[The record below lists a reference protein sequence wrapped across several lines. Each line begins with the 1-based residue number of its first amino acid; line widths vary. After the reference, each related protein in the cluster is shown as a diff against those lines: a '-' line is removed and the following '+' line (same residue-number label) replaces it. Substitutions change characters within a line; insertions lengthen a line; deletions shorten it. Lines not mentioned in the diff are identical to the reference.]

1 MDLLILVLLAIA
13 FSAYFSA
20 MEIAYTTFDRIIIG
34 GWKKAGRFGTR
45 FADFMS
51 SVPERYLFTTLVGN
65 NLVMVG
71 YSFLLV
77 LWAEQEGIPEVVTI
91 IISPFVVLL
100 FGEVIPKTL
109 GMAFANPMVRF
120 LSAPLYLLY
129 WLFLPVRGIIAPLE
143 RMLRSKADPETK
155 AIHTYDVLF
164 RREIDSVLSRA
175 RREGTVTEKESEIL
189 DRYLHSKEVRVR
201 DIMTPR
207 PSLIALSIDTSMQ
220 EIVDTVTECRHG
232 VIPVYDENIDNIVGF
247 LYSRDLLFPRQSIRE
262 ILRPAAFVP
271 ESKILIEMIEQ
282 FKVQRIPAAIVVDE
296 HGGTDGIVTLKDIFR
311 ELVGPLYES
320 SESSKSA
327 AIKRLASGK
336 YLVSALADL
345 SDIAEAT
352 GWRPPDGDYATLS
365 GLLAEQLG
373 HIGRPGE
380 EIEINGVIIRV
391 LGATQRRVE
400 SCLVKLP
407 PASDQEERSN

>member
-1 MDLLILVLLAIA
+1 MDLLILVLIALAL
-13 FSAYFSA
+13 SAYFSS

-34 GWKKAGRFGTR
+34 GWKKAGRIGVR

-65 NLVMVG
+65 NLAMVG
-71 YSFLLV
+71 YSFVLV
-77 LWAEQEGIPEVVTI
+77 LWADQAGLPEFLTMV
-91 IISPFVVLL
+91 ISPLIVLV

-120 LSAPLYLLY
+120 LSAPLYVLF
-129 WLFLPVRGIIAPLE
+129 WLFLPVRAILTPLE
-143 RMLRSKADPETK
+143 RMIRRSADPATK
-155 AIHTYDVLF
+155 NVHTYDVLF

-175 RREGTVTEKESEIL
+175 KREGTVTEKESEIL
-189 DRYLHSKEVRVR
+189 ERYLHSKDVRAR

-207 PSLIALSIDTSMQ
+207 PVLIALPANASMQ
-220 EIVDTVTECRHG
+220 EVIETVTDSRHG

-247 LYSRDLLFPRQSIRE
+247 LYSRDLLFPRDSIRE
-262 ILRPAAFVP
+262 VMRPAAFVP
-271 ESKILIEMIEQ
+271 ESKILVEMLEQ
-282 FKVQRIPAAIVVDE
+282 FKQQRIPAAIVVDE

-311 ELVGPLYES
+311 EMVGPLYEA
-320 SESSKSA
+320 SEDIPSGN
-327 AIKRLASGK
+327 IKRLAAGK

-365 GLLAEQLG
+365 GLLSDQLG

-380 EIEINGVIIRV
+380 EIEINGIVIRV
-391 LGATQRRVE
+391 LGATPRRVE

-407 PASDQEERSN
+407 PDYDEENRSK

>member
-1 MDLLILVLLAIA
+1 MDLLILVLLALA

-20 MEIAYTTFDRIIIG
+20 MEIAYTTFDQIIIG

-45 FADFMS
+45 FAEFLS

-77 LWAEQEGIPEVVTI
+77 LWAEQSGIPELVTI
-91 IISPFVVLL
+91 IISPLIVLV
-100 FGEVIPKTL
+100 FGEVIPKTI
-109 GMAFANPMVRF
+109 GMAFANPMVKF
-120 LSAPLYLLY
+120 LSAPLFVLY
-129 WLFLPVRGIIAPLE
+129 WLFLPVRGIVSPLE
-143 RMLRSKADPETK
+143 RMLRRNADPETR
-155 AIHTYDVLF
+155 AVHTYDVLF
-164 RREIDSVLSRA
+164 RREIDAVLSRA

-189 DRYLHSKEVRVR
+189 ERYLHSKEVRAR

-207 PSLIALSIDTSMQ
+207 PALIALP
-220 EIVDTVTECRHG
+220 VDANIQDVVETVTDCRHG
-232 VIPVYDENIDNIVGF
+232 VIPVYEENIDNIVGF
-247 LYSRDLLFPRQSIRE
+247 LYSRDLLFPRKSIRDV
-262 ILRPAAFVP
+262 LRPAAFVP
-271 ESKILIEMIEQ
+271 ESKILVEMIKQ

-320 SESSKSA
+320 SGAAGSST
-327 AIKRLASGK
+327 IKRLAAGK
-336 YLVSALADL
+336 FLVSALSDL

-365 GLLAEQLG
+365 GLLSEHLG

-380 EIEINGVIIRV
+380 EIVINGVIIRV
-391 LGATQRRVE
+391 LGATPRRVE
-400 SCLVKLP
+400 SCLVRLP
-407 PASDQEERSN
+407 SDFKQEDRSK